1 MPRRRIPPAPNGSPA
16 SPVEG
21 CSQHTYLKAGEVAKR
36 LNVHQHQVYELV
48 KRHDLVGVKFGRI
61 LRITEQSVNDYI
73 AAAHAA
79 AGH

>member
-1 MPRRRIPPAPNGSPA
+1 MPRRTPPPATNGAPA
-16 SPVEG
+16 DG
-21 CSQHTYLKAGEVAKR
+21 HTYLRAGEVARR

-48 KRHDLVGVKFGRI
+48 KRKDLVGVKFGRI
-61 LRITEQSVNDYI
+61 LRITEQSVNEYI